1 MSGSG
6 VSESGSGNRRRGRP
20 RSWVRDFAEELRRSG
35 LLPDGCGCER
45 SRMNTAYRAAAT
57 GPAQRL
63 LSAEERAV
71 LLGPTGD
78 DLKRG
83 GRLPRGW
90 DSAALEIGR
99 LLSAIDDDDTA
110 RGYLLVAVNARR
122 DGVSWR
128 VIRSHFRALRLGE
141 RQGNALSLLS
151 ELARTID
158 GYRSRFP
165 ATTEQMILGAVRNL
179 FDIVSER
186 IDPEAGSPAENDP
199 RICDP

>member
-1 MSGSG
+1 
-6 VSESGSGNRRRGRP
+6 
-20 RSWVRDFAEELRRSG
+20 
-35 LLPDGCGCER
+35 
-45 SRMNTAYRAAAT
+45 MNHAFRINALARV
-57 GPAQRL
+57 QKL

-71 LLGPTGD
+71 LFGLTD
-78 DLKRG
+78 DDMRRRG
-83 GRLPRGW
+83 HYPRGW

-99 LLSAIDDDDTA
+99 LLSAIDDDDTV

-179 FDIVSER
+179 LDIVSER
-186 IDPEAGSPAENDP
+186 TGPVA
-199 RICDP
+199 